1 MVPLAE
7 GVWVDQEPIR
17 FLGMKFQATM
27 TVLRLRDDRLLV
39 HSPVQMTPER
49 RAAVEKLGRVAHL
62 YAPNHMHHLWMGHW
76 AAAFPSSRVHGPEK
90 LRKKRRDLRIDR
102 VNASAPEPDFAGV
115 VDEVRIDGF
124 RLEETVLFHRP
135 SKTLVVTDLVQN
147 IGRPTHWWTRA
158 YSKMMGFYDR
168 VALSRAIAGSAFP
181 DKKAARRC
189 VDAVLALPFERM
201 VVAHNEPVTSGARE
215 ALAAAY
221 GWLKAA

>member
-7 GVWVDQEPIR
+7 GVWVEQEPIR
-17 FLGMKFQATM
+17 FLGMRFQATM
-27 TVLRLRDDRLLV
+27 TVLRLRDGALLL
-39 HSPVQMTPER
+39 HSPVRLTAER

-62 YAPNHMHHLWMGHW
+62 YAPNHMHHLWMGSW
-76 AAAFPSSRVHGPEK
+76 AEAFPSARVHAPEK
-90 LRKKRRDLRIDR
+90 LKKKRRDLRIDR
-102 VNASAPEPDFAGV
+102 VNASGPEPDFDGV

-135 SKTLVVTDLVQN
+135 SKTLVATDLVQN
-147 IGRPTHWWTRA
+147 IGRPTHWWTKA

-181 DKKAARRC
+181 DKRAARRS

-201 VVAHNEPVTSGARE
+201 VVAHNGPVTDGARE